1 MLDLKVAAE
10 ASADLDDILRFSIET
25 FGEDVAAKYFDMLE
39 HAILR
44 LREYPESGAI
54 APDIT
59 PLTRSAMAGS
69 HRIFYD
75 RTGDLLTV
83 RRVLHRAMRTRGRL

>member
-1 MLDLKVAAE
+1 MLDLEVAAE
-10 ASADLDDILRFSIET
+10 ASADLDEILRFSIET

-59 PLTRSAMAGS
+59 PPTRSRHGRKPIASSTIARG
-69 HRIFYD
+69 IF
-75 RTGDLLTV
+75 
-83 RRVLHRAMRTRGRL
+83 

>member
-10 ASADLDDILRFSIET
+10 ASADLDEILRFSIES

-44 LREYPESGAI
+44 LREYPESGALVPDI
-54 APDIT
+54 APPI
-59 PLTRSAMAGS
+59 RSTTAGS

-83 RRVLHRAMRTRGRL
+83 RRVLHQAMRTRGRL